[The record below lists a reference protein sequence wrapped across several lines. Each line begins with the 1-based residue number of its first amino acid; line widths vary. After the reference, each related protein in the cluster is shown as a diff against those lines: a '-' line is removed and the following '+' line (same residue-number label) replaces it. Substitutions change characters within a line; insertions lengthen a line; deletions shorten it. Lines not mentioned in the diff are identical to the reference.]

1 MAQISRRFIK
11 PEVLRK
17 IESLFVECVSRC
29 EKPSVAADFLD
40 DLLTKTEK
48 VMIAKRIAI
57 ALMLLKQQDPRDI
70 SETLKVSYPT
80 IYRVKTWLSYK
91 GVGFRALLEA
101 IIKRDQATKRE
112 HERAL
117 SDTRESP
124 LWFGPTNWSAKR
136 KGQWDRVRKTRVPF

>member
-1 MAQISRRFIK
+1 MK

-17 IESLFVECVSRC
+17 IETLFIECVSRC
-29 EKPSVAADFLD
+29 EKPSVAADFLE

-57 ALMLLKQQDPRDI
+57 ALMLLKQEDVRDI
-70 SETLKVSYPT
+70 SETLKVSFPT

-91 GVGFRALLEA
+91 GAGFRALLEA
-101 IIKRDQATKRE
+101 VIKNDRDMEKE

-117 SDTRESP
+117 LDTRDSP
-124 LWFGPTNWSAKR
+124 VWFGPTNWKAKR
-136 KGQWDRVRKTRVPF
+136 VGQWKRVRDTDVPF

>member
-1 MAQISRRFIK
+1 MAQISRRFMK

-17 IESLFVECVSRC
+17 IESLFIECVSRC

-40 DLLTKTEK
+40 DLLTRTEK

-57 ALMLLKQQDPRDI
+57 ALMLLKQEDVRDI
-70 SETLKVSYPT
+70 SETLKVSFPT

-91 GVGFRALLEA
+91 GAGFRTLLTE
-101 IIKRDQATKRE
+101 IMKRDQETEKE

-124 LWFGPTNWSAKR
+124 IWFGPTNWKAKR
-136 KGQWDRVRKTRVPF
+136 QDQWDRVRKTRAPF